1 MQEQPPG
8 ATMGYDDVTAGGKPT
23 MNDCMVQY
31 FRCPENFVR
40 LKLSEPLSE
49 STGYFR
55 FGSSTICYG
64 RCSGHLPSG
73 SPTATLH
80 DTWSDT
86 AVDGDS
92 VCLPFDVDEVVNNLR
107 LELYS
112 QEASSRADTK
122 SIGRVYYLLRP
133 LLSVG
138 FRRHIQKWYL
148 RDWDRLPF
156 PRWPVDRTVEQIF
169 EQIMLLCLEAQS
181 VDEIPF
187 VWFWPEGASSCAIMT
202 HDVETMSGVRA
213 CPYLMDTE
221 DKLAIKGSFQIIPEE
236 RYEVT
241 DDLLDSIR
249 RRGFEIGVHDLNHD
263 GHLFRDREQF
273 LERAKKINSHKER
286 FGAKGFRTAVL
297 YRKQTWFDALDFAYD
312 MSVPNVAHLD
322 PQRGGCCTVMPY
334 FVGKLLELPLTTT
347 QDYTL
352 FHILNRE
359 SIDLWKTQ
367 IDLIM
372 EKHGLIS
379 FNIHPDYLN
388 DPSKRTV
395 YETLLEHL
403 AELRRKKG
411 LWIATPGQ
419 VDQWWRQ
426 RAEMKLVRDSLGWH
440 VQGPGSELARVAYV
454 KQSNGRIAYSCSPA
468 VSECSQT
475 INR

>member
-1 MQEQPPG
+1 
-8 ATMGYDDVTAGGKPT
+8 
-23 MNDCMVQY
+23 
-31 FRCPENFVR
+31 
-40 LKLSEPLSE
+40 
-49 STGYFR
+49 
-55 FGSSTICYG
+55 
-64 RCSGHLPSG
+64 
-73 SPTATLH
+73 
-80 DTWSDT
+80 
-86 AVDGDS
+86 
-92 VCLPFDVDEVVNNLR
+92 
-107 LELYS
+107 
-112 QEASSRADTK
+112 
-122 SIGRVYYLLRP
+122 
-133 LLSVG
+133 
-138 FRRHIQKWYL
+138 
-148 RDWDRLPF
+148 
-156 PRWPVDRTVEQIF
+156 
-169 EQIMLLCLEAQS
+169 
-181 VDEIPF
+181 
-187 VWFWPEGASSCAIMT
+187 
-202 HDVETMSGVRA
+202 
-213 CPYLMDTE
+213 MDTE

-249 RRGFEIGVHDLNHD
+249 QRGFEIGVHDLNHD

-273 LERAKKINSHKER
+273 LERAKKINSHKKR

-297 YRKQTWFDALDFAYD
+297 YRKQGWFDALDFSYD

-419 VDQWWRQ
+419 VDHWWRQ
-426 RAEMKLVRDSLGWH
+426 RAEMKLVEDSLGWH
-440 VQGPGSELARVAYV
+440 VEGPGSELARVAYV
-454 KQSNGRIAYSCSPA
+454 RQSNGRISYSCSPA
-468 VSECSQT
+468 LSECSQT
-475 INR
+475 IER